1 MKYIGINFCYQQGFC
16 TFFFVKIS
24 YRYRF
29 RYRFYLP
36 LH

>member
-1 MKYIGINFCYQQGFC
+1 MKYMTMNFCHHQGFC
-16 TFFFVKIS
+16 VFFFVKIS

-36 LH
+36 LQ